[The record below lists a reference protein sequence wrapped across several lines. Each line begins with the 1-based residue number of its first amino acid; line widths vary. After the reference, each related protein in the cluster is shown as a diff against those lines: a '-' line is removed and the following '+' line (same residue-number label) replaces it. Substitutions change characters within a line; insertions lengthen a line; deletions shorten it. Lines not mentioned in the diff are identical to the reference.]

1 MPRPEEKVKLPILA
15 TGISIRKRII
25 QADDFQ
31 ADDFQAGN
39 CQAGKCS
46 DSTCQRGFTLWE
58 LLIVVAIV
66 AITLSMM
73 QFSMGLGDENR
84 ELKRVGKDLGKLFHL
99 LNQEAVFEGRNYAI
113 SVQENGFIVLEFDG
127 SAWTPAGDSFFT
139 RIKMAESQISELLIE
154 DLVVDISE
162 KEQPDPH
169 ILILSS
175 GEMTPFEWRIED
187 RFSQFGIVLQGNLV
201 GGILMT
207 GPEPLG

>member
-15 TGISIRKRII
+15 TGISIRKRV
-25 QADDFQ
+25 FQ
-31 ADDFQAGN
+31 PSNFQSGN
-39 CQAGKCS
+39 FQSGNGS
-46 DSTCQRGFTLWE
+46 DSVWQRGFTLWE

-99 LNQEAVFEGRNYAI
+99 LNQEAVFESRNYAI

-127 SAWTPAGDSFFT
+127 SAWTPAGDSFIT

-154 DLVVDISE
+154 DLVVDISK
-162 KEQPDPH
+162 KEEPDPH

-175 GEMTPFEWRIED
+175 GEMTPFEWRIRD
-187 RFSQFGIVLQGNLV
+187 QYSNNGIVLQGNLL
-201 GGILMT
+201 GGVLMT
-207 GPEPLG
+207 GPEPPG